1 MRQLLLFIQSQD
13 HVDALANAAPVIKS
27 ENYEG
32 IWVLFSPAVLV
43 DTKSAASAFDKN
55 IADLTAAKDRCKAAD
70 DFDGARAYKTQ
81 LDAALLER
89 NAKVRDSWKAMSPAD
104 QEAATVRVLG
114 SFLDQFPADK
124 LRAER
129 MHDHYEPGQF
139 IDALNAHRKAW
150 FVPFTPGNFTF
161 AWPTSFQVAKQ
172 AAPAALP
179 VSSAPNSIAGAALSV
194 ASAALSQP
202 QAAEPKK
209 PGGNPMFT
217 SPRYRELSRLTVNQL
232 GEIMLKHGLNL
243 SGTAAKIAA
252 GIWKHEQNAKA
263 A

>member
-1 MRQLLLFIQSQD
+1 MRQLLLLVQTQE
-13 HVDALANAAPVIKS
+13 HVDALRGAATTILS
-27 ENYEG
+27 ERYDG
-32 IWVLFSPAVLV
+32 LWVLFSPAILV
-43 DTKSAASAFDKN
+43 DTKAAASEFDKN

-81 LDAALLER
+81 LDAELLER
-89 NAKVRDSWKAMSPAD
+89 NAKVRDSWKAMTEAD
-104 QEAATVRVLG
+104 RDAATQRVLG
-114 SFLDQFPADK
+114 SFLEQFPADR
-124 LRAER
+124 LRVER

-150 FVPFTPGNFTF
+150 FVPFTPGSFAF
-161 AWPTSFQVAKQ
+161 AWPTSFGAA
-172 AAPAALP
+172 AAPAALIPPPAPP
-179 VSSAPNSIAGAALSV
+179 VPSISLP
-194 ASAALSQP
+194 LP
-202 QAAEPKK
+202 TPEPKK

-232 GEIMLKHGLNL
+232 GEIMIKHGLNL
-243 SGTAAKIAA
+243 SGTATKIAA